1 MPPDACVAPRC
12 YIGEMGTPI
21 SQRELRNDNA
31 EVMRRLES
39 GETFTVTRR
48 GIPIADLVPHRP
60 GGAARFVPAAAV
72 VDLLRDLPDWG
83 AEAFAAEQ
91 AGLDQL
97 VDDEPRDPWR

>member
-1 MPPDACVAPRC
+1 
-12 YIGEMGTPI
+12 MGTPI

-48 GIPIADLVPHRP
+48 GIPVADLVPHRP
-60 GGAARFVPAAAV
+60 GGPARFVAAAAV
-72 VDLLRDLPDWG
+72 VDLLNDLPDWG
-83 AEAFAAEQ
+83 TEAFAAEQ
-91 AGLDQL
+91 AGLDPL